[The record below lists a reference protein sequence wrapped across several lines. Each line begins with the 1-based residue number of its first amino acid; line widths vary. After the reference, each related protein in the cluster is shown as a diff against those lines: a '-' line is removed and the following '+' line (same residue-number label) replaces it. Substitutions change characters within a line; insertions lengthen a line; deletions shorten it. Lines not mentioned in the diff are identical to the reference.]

1 MIGRKVGQMV
11 CLQGSRRHDSTL
23 NGGGDCPG
31 PGGPQIAAMYGGG
44 DQHGPGGPQIA
55 AMYGGGDCPGSG
67 TPRAING
74 FHSKDSKKI
83 SPA

>member
-1 MIGRKVGQMV
+1 MIRRKVGQMV
-11 CLQGSRRHDSTL
+11 CLQGSRRYDNTL

-31 PGGPQIAAMYGGG
+31 PGGPQIAA
-44 DQHGPGGPQIA
+44 I
-55 AMYGGGDCPGSG
+55 YGGGDCPGPG
-67 TPRAING
+67 TPQAING